1 MVTASVII
9 APNWDIPSELMSDA
23 SDCAVGAVLG
33 QRQEKFFHA
42 IYYASMVLIENQ
54 INYSTTKKEFL
65 AIIFAL
71 EKFRSYLIGSKVI
84 IFTDHA
90 ALKFLFTKGILNPGC

>member
-1 MVTASVII
+1 MC
-9 APNWDIPSELMSDA
+9 DA
-23 SDCAVGAVLG
+23 SDCAVGAVIG
-33 QRQEKFFHA
+33 QCQEKFFRV